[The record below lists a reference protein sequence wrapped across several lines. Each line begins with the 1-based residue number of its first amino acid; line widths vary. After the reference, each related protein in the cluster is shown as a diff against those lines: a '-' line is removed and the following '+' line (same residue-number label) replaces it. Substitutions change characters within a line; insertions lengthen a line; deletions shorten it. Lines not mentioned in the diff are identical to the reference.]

1 MTDEEKIITIKRYNN
16 RKLYDTAHSRY
27 VTLAELGE
35 LIRQGE
41 TIRVID
47 NDSKTDMTDV
57 TMTQILMAPQKQK
70 QKGIYNL
77 VQTQAEILLQRIS
90 VPVQQIRDEA
100 LRQVEK
106 QVERF
111 KRHKTKEAEAEAQQ
125 LSATESQTGVD
136 AALEQDVSVEEDKDI
151 PGPSIL
157 TRFEML
163 KASSDEKLL
172 SYLLFQRVE
181 QLETEVADLKRRLEL
196 LEHKDDDTY

>member
-1 MTDEEKIITIKRYNN
+1 MDDNKTITIKRYSN
-16 RKLYDTAHSRY
+16 RKLYDTEHSRY
-27 VTLAELGE
+27 VTLTELGE

-41 TIRVID
+41 TIKVLD
-47 NDSKTDMTDV
+47 NDTHADLTEV
-57 TMTQILMAPQKQK
+57 TMTQILMAQQKQK

-111 KRHKTKEAEAEAQQ
+111 KRHVDGE
-125 LSATESQTGVD
+125 SA
-136 AALEQDVSVEEDKDI
+136 AAPEPAPSENSRVEDKA
-151 PGPSIL
+151 PEASPSIL
-157 TRFEML
+157 QRLETL
-163 KASSDEKLL
+163 KQSSDEKLL

-181 QLETEVADLKRRLEL
+181 QLEAEVNDLKQRLEA
-196 LEHKDDDTY
+196 LEKKDDERY